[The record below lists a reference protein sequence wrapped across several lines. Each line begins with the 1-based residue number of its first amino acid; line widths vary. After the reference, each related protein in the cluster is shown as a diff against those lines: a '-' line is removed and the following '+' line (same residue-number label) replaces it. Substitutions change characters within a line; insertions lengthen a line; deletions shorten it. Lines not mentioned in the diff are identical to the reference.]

1 MKKFLTCVMLAMFTA
16 SLAVGC
22 KASGEVGDDD
32 MDHDHDSSYKKT
44 TSVKTDGDTK
54 TTKTEVKRD

>member
-1 MKKFLTCVMLAMFTA
+1 MKKFLTCAMLAMFTA

-32 MDHDHDSSYKKT
+32 MHDGDSSYKKT